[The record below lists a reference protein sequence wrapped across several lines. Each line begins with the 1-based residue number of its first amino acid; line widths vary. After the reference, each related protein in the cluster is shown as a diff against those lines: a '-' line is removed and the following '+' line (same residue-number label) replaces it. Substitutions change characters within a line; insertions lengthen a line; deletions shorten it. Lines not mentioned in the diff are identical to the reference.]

1 MSTTTEATPQ
11 YALTDDQIAIRAMV
25 RQISEE
31 RIAPRAGEID
41 AKGEYPHDIR
51 ELLAEQGIY
60 GLVVPEEYG
69 GTHTEEGC
77 GTLTLNIA
85 IEEISKACSSSALTL
100 MVAELG
106 SLPVRIAGT
115 DEQKQQW
122 LPKIASGEW
131 SPAFGL
137 SEPEAGS
144 DVKSMRTTA
153 VRDGD
158 EYVINGAKSW
168 ITNAGI
174 ADWYTVFAVTDKAAG
189 HKGISAFVVPADSPG
204 FSVDKLEHKMGIK
217 GSPTGG
223 LSFTDVRIPAD
234 YRIGEEGEGF
244 KIAMQ
249 TLDRSRLGVAAQGLG
264 IAQGALDFAAA
275 YAKER
280 KAFGQPIMS
289 YQAVSQKLADAAIG
303 CAAGRELLYRA
314 ACGVDRQEPGFGA
327 MSSMAKVFNADHAMK
342 TTVDMVQ
349 ILGGYGYVTEYPM
362 ERMMR
367 DAKITQIYEGAQRD
381 PAGRDR
387 PVALTDS

>member
-1 MSTTTEATPQ
+1 MSTTSVTPQ
-11 YALTDDQIAIRAMV
+11 YALTDDQLAIREMV
-25 RQISEE
+25 RQITEE
-31 RIAPRAGEID
+31 RVAPRAAEID
-41 AKGEYPHDIR
+41 AKGEYPQDIR
-51 ELLAEQGIY
+51 ELFAEQGLF
-60 GLVVPEEYG
+60 GLAIPEEYG
-69 GTHTEEGC
+69 GTHTDEGC

-85 IEEISKACSSSALTL
+85 IEEVSRHCSSSALML

-106 SLPVRIAGT
+106 TLPIRIAGSH
-115 DEQKQQW
+115 EQKEQW
-122 LPKIASGEW
+122 LPKVALGEW

-144 DVKSMRTTA
+144 DVKSMLTNA
-153 VRDGD
+153 VLDGD

-174 ADWYTVFAVTDKAAG
+174 ADFYIVFAVTDKPAG
-189 HKGISAFVVPADSPG
+189 HKGISAFVVPADTPG

-223 LSFTDVRIPAD
+223 LSFKDMRVPVANRL
-234 YRIGEEGEGF
+234 GEEGDGF

-264 IAQGALDFAAA
+264 IAQGSLDYAAA

-314 ACGVDRQEPGFGA
+314 ACGVDREEPGFGA
-327 MSSMAKVFNADHAMK
+327 LSSIAKVFNADHAMK
-342 TTVDMVQ
+342 TTVEMVQ
-349 ILGGYGYVTEYPM
+349 VLGGYGYVTEYPM
-362 ERMMR
+362 ERYMR
-367 DAKITQIYEGAQRD
+367 DAKITQIYEGAQEIQRVVI
-381 PAGRDR
+381 ARS
-387 PVALTDS
+387 L